1 MMSSHII
8 GIDVGGT
15 NIKAGLFNG
24 DGDIIEW
31 KKTPSLIRKGK
42 QAFLEKISRIVTNF
56 KKKTSSIHPIL
67 GIVVPGIIDK
77 KRECVIH
84 SPNLPGWDNFP
95 IKQFLTE
102 KLSMDIKLENDANG
116 AALGELWKGA
126 GKDLRTFML
135 LTLGTG
141 LGSCLILNKKLWT
154 GENGKAAEIG
164 HTKIVPNGIRCDCGG
179 KGCLEKYFSSSA
191 IERIAKSALKLEKK
205 TELNGQ
211 PLTPKTIYEAARN
224 GDTVALEIYREISR
238 YLGIAIAN
246 VINLLDIK
254 HFILSGGISNAAN
267 IFLPFLKHEIG
278 KNLFYPFSTDFTI
291 EKGKLGNRAGA
302 TGAAYLALAN
312 ASPQRAEKVHK
323 NSNR

>member
-1 MMSSHII
+1 MSSHII

-15 NIKAGLFNG
+15 NVKAGLFNA

-31 KKTPSLIRKGK
+31 KKTPSLIHKGK
-42 QAFLEKISRIVTNF
+42 QAFLEKISRIVINF
-56 KKKTSSIHPIL
+56 EKKTPSIYPVL

-95 IKQFLTE
+95 IKHFLNE

-126 GKDLRTFML
+126 GKDLSNFML

-141 LGSCLILNKKLWT
+141 LGSGLVLDKKLWT
-154 GENGKAAEIG
+154 GEDGKAAEIG
-164 HTKIVPNGIRCDCGG
+164 HTKIVPDGIRCDCGA

-191 IERIAKSALKLEKK
+191 IERIAKNALKSRKK
-205 TELNGQ
+205 TKLSWQ
-211 PLTPKTIYEAARN
+211 PLTPKTVYEAARN
-224 GDTVALEIYREISR
+224 GDAVALEIYREISR

-246 VINLLDIK
+246 VINLLGIK

-267 IFLPFLKHEIG
+267 LFIPFLEYEIG
-278 KNLFYPFSTDFTI
+278 KNLFYPFSKDFTI

-302 TGAAYLALAN
+302 TGAAYLALKSV
-312 ASPQRAEKVHK
+312 SPRRTEKVHK
-323 NSNR
+323 NNN